1 MLRTLKFTFLF
12 VVMTLL
18 MCRISTAQE
27 DETKSQIKP
36 AEVTGFKK
44 YLHKETGLSFEY
56 PENWEFT
63 EGKDFVAVYSLKQG
77 IKRWPRYDSDGAPVA
92 KITVSRVKLHYNR
105 TFEEVIDL
113 MKNFLEE
120 KYFTPMQE
128 LTIDGTLTKTTSYE
142 FELKDGLF
150 KGAYYFAAKDSGMA
164 TVVNFEAFG
173 STWDKYKPVFDKIV
187 KGMTFASSPTD
198 EIKNQ
203 ETLVDDIAPPTMHLT
218 KTKFDGFSIG
228 MPGNMSIRQ
237 APGGNGSA
245 ESSFYFDTDARAD
258 CSVRIDKFDA
268 AKTTDLKKIV
278 ENSRASFKN
287 AAATKTT
294 LAGKEA
300 YTLTYSPATNLSAK
314 VWFVMH
320 NSKLFRIIV
329 TWNKLEANNYLPAL
343 EKSAKSIR
351 FK

>member
-12 VVMTLL
+12 VVMTLPI
-18 MCRISTAQE
+18 CAKSTAHT

-36 AEVTGFKK
+36 AEVTGFKT

-77 IKRWPRYDSDGAPVA
+77 MKRWPRYESDGAPVA
-92 KITVSRVKLHYNR
+92 KITVARVKLHFNR
-105 TFEEVIDL
+105 TFEEVIVK
-113 MKNFLEE
+113 MKEFLVEE
-120 KYFTPMQE
+120 QYTPMQE
-128 LTIDGTLTKTTSYE
+128 LTIDGTLTKTTTYE

-173 STWDKYKPVFDKIV
+173 STWDKYKPVFDKIIQ
-187 KGMTFASSPTD
+187 GMTFASSPTD

-203 ETLVDDIAPPTMHLT
+203 ETLVDEINPPTMYLT

-237 APGGNGSA
+237 APGGRGQA
-245 ESSFYFDTDARAD
+245 ESSFYFDTDARVD

-268 AKTTDLKKIV
+268 AKTSDLKKIV
-278 ENSRASFKN
+278 EDSRASFKN
-287 AAATKTT
+287 ASATKTT

-300 YTLTYSPATNLSAK
+300 YTLTYSPAANLSSK
-314 VWFVMH
+314 VWFVMY

-329 TWNKLEANNYLPAL
+329 TWNNVEANDYLPAL
-343 EKSAKSIR
+343 EKSAKSIS